1 MKSIFIL
8 SFFLFINITVL
19 AQKSTEIL
27 PNSITLPRLSTT
39 EQNTVPPQQAGNIIY
54 NSDEK
59 KLALHDGTNW
69 NYLTANAATSDFRK
83 MKTFEFN
90 ESWVVP
96 AGVTKIRA
104 ELWGGGNA
112 GDMIGNIGA
121 TFSCTGG
128 RGACYAFFE
137 LDVTPNETLTIEVG
151 VRSERT
157 INNYIAG
164 GASTIKRGNVTI
176 AKAGSYISE
185 SSNLGG
191 LLKVVE
197 GEYGQ
202 TATFSFQQVDTG
214 LFRKVVQTGAGG
226 GSYPYFNNGGKSA
239 TLEYSVPAGTLIG
252 STGGQYEFSTR
263 GGGGACGHTSISII
277 YGSYGRVNIYY

>member
-1 MKSIFIL
+1 MKSTFIL
-8 SFFLFINITVL
+8 LLSIFTHIVVL

-39 EQNTVPPQQAGNIIY
+39 QQNTVPPQQAGNIIY
-54 NSDEK
+54 NVDEK

-69 NYLTANAATSDFRK
+69 NYLTANIATSGFQK
-83 MKTFEFN
+83 MKAFDSN

-112 GDMIGNIGA
+112 GNMIGNIGA
-121 TFSCTGG
+121 TFTCIGG
-128 RGACYAFFE
+128 RGACYALFE
-137 LDVTPNETLTIEVG
+137 LDVIPNETLAIEVG
-151 VRSERT
+151 IRGE
-157 INNYIAG
+157 NNPYNIIAG
-164 GASTIKRGNVTI
+164 GASTIKRGSIII
-176 AKAGSYISE
+176 ARAGLNIYQ
-185 SSNLGG
+185 SSDLDG

-197 GEYGQ
+197 GEYGKN
-202 TATFSFQQVDTG
+202 ATFSFQQVDTG

-226 GSYPYFNNGGKSA
+226 GTYPYFNNGGKPA

-252 STGGQYEFSTR
+252 STGSSYEYGLH
-263 GGGGACGHTSISII
+263 GGGGACFHSSISLG
-277 YGSYGRVNIYY
+277 YGSSGLIVIYY